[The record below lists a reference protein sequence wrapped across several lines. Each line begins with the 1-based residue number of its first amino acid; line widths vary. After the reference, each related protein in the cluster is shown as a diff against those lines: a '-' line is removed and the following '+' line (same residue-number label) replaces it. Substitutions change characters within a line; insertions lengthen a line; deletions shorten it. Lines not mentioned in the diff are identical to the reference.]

1 MAARRLK
8 TGGHASAE
16 KLRHPLPPGTPE
28 WITPELVEQTVAVWQ
43 PRYETPLS
51 IEDAVAILIGSTQ
64 LLRLLMEET
73 SGRSEAS
80 PANGTKK

>member
-1 MAARRLK
+1 MAGRRFK

-51 IEDAVAILIGSTQ
+51 IEDAVAILVGSTR

-73 SGRSEAS
+73 SVEVFRK
-80 PANGTKK
+80 PTNGTGK

>member
-51 IEDAVAILIGSTQ
+51 IEDAVAILIGSTR
-64 LLRLLMEET
+64 LLRLLVEES
-73 SGRSEAS
+73 SGKVGRK
-80 PANGTKK
+80 PAIETGK